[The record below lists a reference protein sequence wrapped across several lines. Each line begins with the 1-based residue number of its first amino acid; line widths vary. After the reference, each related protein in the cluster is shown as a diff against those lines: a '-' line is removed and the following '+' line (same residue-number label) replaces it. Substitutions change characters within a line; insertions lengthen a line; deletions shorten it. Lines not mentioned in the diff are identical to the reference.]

1 MPKNIPMYICPAE
14 YVFVGCGKPIAEVI
28 REEHSRLD
36 DVEWETGQRP
46 KDDHLRFLLSERERG
61 ITEYKTG
68 LKRVRN
74 PAYDKWMAQ
83 YG

>member
-1 MPKNIPMYICPAE
+1 MSKQPTYICPAE
-14 YVFVGCGKPIAEVI
+14 YVFVGCGKPISASI
-28 REEHSRLD
+28 REERSRLD

-46 KDDHLRFLLSERERG
+46 KDDYLRFLLAERERG
-61 ITEYKTG
+61 ITEHKTG
-68 LKRVRN
+68 LKRVKN